1 MIHFVSDNATDI
13 SYHIS
18 GAAQKRATNW
28 LATLRSSSFKTSL
41 LEFLVSAWSNSD
53 YASLFEGKI
62 LSTNSGNI
70 CYKFMSILDKVVR
83 TKERSL
89 LCTPE
94 KADSLIFFHVSFLE
108 NQSNVVIRTINAD
121 CLIIRLGCCEKLDS
135 SLKIWLEFRVQS
147 RNNLRFI
154 SVDSI
159 YSNLGKNFCKAL
171 PGYHAFTGSDFTAS
185 FSRKGNIQ
193 PLKKLEKDARA
204 QIPFGHLGQLGD
216 DQSNNFAE
224 IEKFTCK
231 MYGKKNLK
239 KIDDV
244 RTEIVMKSTS
254 Q

>member
-1 MIHFVSDNATDI
+1 M
-13 SYHIS
+13 
-18 GAAQKRATNW
+18 KRQIAV
-28 LATLRSSSFKTSL
+28 F
-41 LEFLVSAWSNSD
+41 
-53 YASLFEGKI
+53 
-62 LSTNSGNI
+62 
-70 CYKFMSILDKVVR
+70 
-83 TKERSL
+83 
-89 LCTPE
+89 
-94 KADSLIFFHVSFLE
+94 FFHVSSLE
-108 NQSNVVIRTINAD
+108 NQSNVIIRTAD
-121 CLIIRLGCCEKLDS
+121 TDYLITGPWYRKKLDP
-135 SLKIWLEFRVQS
+135 SLKIWFEVGVQS

-171 PGYHAFTGSDFTAS
+171 PGYHAFTGSDFTTS